1 MSFTLRNI
9 NPQAAHQRHLQCVHC
24 DKPAPETGHKPGLDC
39 VRFICGECVDAA
51 VRPHGRS
58 LHFPHDEQDEFLLT
72 PGFQPSA
79 FAPEVLP

>member
-1 MSFTLRNI
+1 
-9 NPQAAHQRHLQCVHC
+9 
-24 DKPAPETGHKPGLDC
+24 